1 MSSADFRHIAVKG
14 KARREERLFR
24 AAVSAFCALT
34 RPTRSETAQMEELT
48 LQLFDM
54 QTKES
59 KRFAAAALSE
69 AAGTA
74 NALIRRLCEE
84 PVDVAAPLLIRSPAL
99 ADVDLIALIGRHGVA
114 HARAI
119 ARRKDLHP
127 TIAALIRALEAQQTV
142 GHAVPEEKEENVVTE
157 DQPVSR
163 PLFGTASRSPEETG
177 AAAERMRERL
187 RSFMAPAAA
196 MAPGSR
202 PAAGPCER
210 LKMTALAGNAAFFQ
224 TALADALG
232 IDFSVARDIATGGG
246 YTGMTAALKVLKLTE
261 EQAFLVTAAVFPTFF
276 QHAEAVRLFVERY
289 RQMDRAAALD
299 MVRGWRAESAAR
311 SFLRAQPA
319 ADNSDLPAA
328 RVTRLRVS

>member
-1 MSSADFRHIAVKG
+1 MSSADFRHIAIKG
-14 KARREERLFR
+14 KVRREERLFR

-34 RPTRSETAQMEELT
+34 RPTRSEIAQMEELT

-99 ADVDLIALIGRHGVA
+99 ADVDLIALIGRHGA
-114 HARAI
+114 PHARAI

-142 GHAVPEEKEENVVTE
+142 SRAVPEEEENVMTE

-202 PAAGPCER
+202 PAAGPYER

-224 TALADALG
+224 TALADALD
-232 IDFSVARDIATGGG
+232 IDFSVARDIADGGG
-246 YTGMTAALKVLKLTE
+246 YTGMTAALKALELTE

>member
-69 AAGTA
+69 AAEAA

-127 TIAALIRALEAQQTV
+127 TIAALIRALEAQQTAS
-142 GHAVPEEKEENVVTE
+142 HAVPEEKEENAVTE

-163 PLFGTASRSPEETG
+163 PPFGIASRSPEETG

-187 RSFMAPAAA
+187 RSFMAPAA

-202 PAAGPCER
+202 PAAGPYER

-246 YTGMTAALKVLKLTE
+246 YTSMTAALKVLELTE
-261 EQAFLVTAAVFPTFF
+261 EEAFLVTAAVFPTFF
-276 QHAEAVRLFVERY
+276 PHAEAVRLFVERY
-289 RQMDRAAALD
+289 RRMDRAAALD